1 MKTRPTEPLTDESV
15 SDSEQFLFGGRLR
28 YDYGFTS
35 HEQTMLKIDFLTVAR
50 QIPGLLRTALRLAW
64 QADRTA
70 LVVIAVA
77 EIGRA
82 LAAAFGLLATS
93 RALASLFASGGAD
106 QLLRA
111 ALPAALAVGGASAL
125 SALLGIASSW
135 AGGRLEPKTERAAT
149 VAFLQGAARV
159 ELASL
164 EDPDFSRL
172 LESAR
177 FGTAAVRRLISQS
190 IAVLTALLGLA
201 AAGGV
206 LLTLDPVLMP
216 MLILIAAPKGWGA
229 VRSARRRYGSMMAWL
244 QHHRASALL
253 AQLITQP
260 HSAPEVRVHAIGPF
274 ILGHYTAMAEASEQ
288 EQNRLARAAATTSVL
303 ASALSGLAAAAT
315 FAVLG
320 WFVHDGQM
328 ALAVAGTAVVGI
340 RTGAADITSLVRT
353 ANGLYEEALF
363 VADLERLQREAGRR
377 AIPTGGT
384 DLPHRPDTITL
395 EGVGFTYPGRTTPA
409 LTDITLEIPRGKV
422 VALVGDNGS
431 GKSTL
436 VKVLCGLYL
445 PDNGRILWDGTDT
458 AGADRDQLFSSVAVL
473 EQDFQRWPFT
483 LRANVLVGRPEHGDD
498 PALLK
503 GAADYADLHPVVEA
517 QDRGW
522 DTLAARGFQGGVQ
535 LSGGQWQR
543 VGAART
549 HVRALTN
556 GPGGRPTH
564 LVIADEP
571 TSALDAQSEIAAFAR
586 IRELADQG
594 LTVILITH
602 RLGATADAD
611 LIHVLHEGRLS
622 ESGTHSELMADPDGG
637 YRAAYLLQAG
647 QFAAEVPGVGSTVK
661 WAVPAQNGQLS
672 GQFQGSAG
680 NDSGQ

>member
-1 MKTRPTEPLTDESV
+1 MKTRPPEPDPDESV
-15 SDSEQFLFGGRLR
+15 SASEQFLFGGRLR

-35 HEQTMLKIDFLTVAR
+35 HEQTMLKISFLTVAR
-50 QIPGLLRTALRLAW
+50 QIPGMLRTALHLAW
-64 QADRTA
+64 HADRAA

-82 LAAAFGLLATS
+82 LAAAFGLLATN
-93 RALASLFASGGAD
+93 RALAALFAPGSAD

-125 SALLGIASSW
+125 SALLTIASSW
-135 AGGRLEPKTERAAT
+135 AGDRLEPKTERAAT
-149 VAFLQGAARV
+149 VAFLGRAARV

-190 IAVLTALLGLA
+190 IAVLTALLGLV

-216 MLILIAAPKGWGA
+216 MLVLIAAPKGWGA
-229 VRSARRRYGSMMAWL
+229 VRSARRRYGSVMAWL
-244 QHHRASALL
+244 QHHRAAAIL

-288 EQNRLARAAATTSVL
+288 EQNRLARAAAGTSML
-303 ASALSGLAAAAT
+303 ASAMSGLAAAAT

-320 WFVHDGQM
+320 WLVHDGQM

-363 VADLERLQREAGRR
+363 VADLERLQRESERR

-384 DLPHRPDTITL
+384 DLPHRPDVITVKD
-395 EGVGFTYPGRTTPA
+395 VGFTYPGRTSPA
-409 LTDITLEIPRGKV
+409 LSGITLTIPRGQV

-436 VKVLCGLYL
+436 VKILCGLYL
-445 PDNGRILWDGTDT
+445 PDTGRIFWDDTDT

-517 QDRGW
+517 QDNGW

-549 HVRALTN
+549 HVRALTS

-622 ESGTHSELMADPDGG
+622 ESGTHSQLMADLDGG

-647 QFAAEVPGVGSTVK
+647 QFAAEVPGQRDSTV
-661 WAVPAQNGQLS
+661 AEAAPEPA
-672 GQFQGSAG
+672 
-680 NDSGQ
+680 

>member
-1 MKTRPTEPLTDESV
+1 MKTRPTKPPADESV

-28 YDYGFTS
+28 YDYGFTH

-50 QIPGLLRTALRLAW
+50 QIPRLLRTALRLAW

-93 RALASLFASGGAD
+93 RALASLFASGSAD

-149 VAFLQGAARV
+149 VAFLRGAARV

-244 QHHRASALL
+244 QHHRASAIL

-288 EQNRLARAAATTSVL
+288 EQNRLARAAAGTSLL

-320 WFVHDGQM
+320 WLVHDGQM

-363 VADLERLQREAGRR
+363 VADLERLQRESERR

-384 DLPHRPDTITL
+384 DLPHRPETITL
-395 EGVGFTYPGRTTPA
+395 EGVGFTYPGRTNPA
-409 LTDITLEIPRGKV
+409 LSDVTLQIPRGQV

-436 VKVLCGLYL
+436 VKILCGLYL
-445 PDNGRILWDGTDT
+445 PDTGRIRWDGTDT
-458 AGADRDQLFSSVAVL
+458 ARADRDQLFSSIAVL

-503 GAADYADLHPVVEA
+503 RAADYAELHPIVEA
-517 QDRGW
+517 QTNGW

-543 VGAART
+543 VGMART
-549 HVRALTN
+549 HHRATTH

-571 TSALDAQSEIAAFAR
+571 TSALDAQSEVAAFAR

-602 RLGATADAD
+602 RLAATADAD
-611 LIHVLHEGRLS
+611 LIYVLHQGRLAEQGS
-622 ESGTHSELMADPDGG
+622 HAELMADPDGR
-637 YRAAYLLQAG
+637 YRASYLLQAA
-647 QFAAEVPGVGSTVK
+647 QYATTVPQQRD
-661 WAVPAQNGQLS
+661 ADRAHNEPAPEP
-672 GQFQGSAG
+672 A
-680 NDSGQ
+680 

>member
-1 MKTRPTEPLTDESV
+1 MKTRPSEPVTDEPVTDESV

-28 YDYGFTS
+28 YDYAFTS
-35 HEQTMLKIDFLTVAR
+35 HEQTMLRISFLAVAR
-50 QIPGLLRTALRLAW
+50 QIPGMLRTALHLAW
-64 QADRTA
+64 HADRTA

-82 LAAAFGLLATS
+82 LAAAFGLLATN
-93 RALASLFASGGAD
+93 RALASLFASGSTD

-125 SALLGIASSW
+125 SALLGVASAW

-149 VAFLQGAARV
+149 VAFLRRAARV

-190 IAVLTALLGLA
+190 IAVLTALLGLV

-216 MLILIAAPKGWGA
+216 MLVLIAAPKGWGA

-288 EQNRLARAAATTSVL
+288 EQNRLARAAATTSLL

-320 WFVHDGQM
+320 WLVHDGQM

-340 RTGAADITSLVRT
+340 RTGATDVTSLVRT

-363 VADLERLQREAGRR
+363 VADLERLQREAERR
-377 AIPTGGT
+377 AIPTGGAT
-384 DLPHRPDTITL
+384 LPHRPDTITL

-409 LTDITLEIPRGKV
+409 LTDITLTIPRGKV

-445 PDNGRILWDGTDT
+445 PDAGRILWDGADT

-498 PALLK
+498 PDLLR

-517 QDRGW
+517 QDNGW

-549 HVRALTN
+549 HVRALTH

-571 TSALDAQSEIAAFAR
+571 TSALDAQSEVAAFAR

-637 YRAAYLLQAG
+637 YRAAYLLQAA
-647 QFAAEVPGVGSTVK
+647 QFTAQVPGQRD
-661 WAVPAQNGQLS
+661 PANETAPDQT
-672 GQFQGSAG
+672 
-680 NDSGQ
+680 

>member
-1 MKTRPTEPLTDESV
+1 MKTRPSKPVTDESATDEGV
-15 SDSEQFLFGGRLR
+15 SDSEQFLFGGPLR
-28 YDYGFTS
+28 YDYAFTS
-35 HEQTMLKIDFLTVAR
+35 HEQTMLRISFLAVAR
-50 QIPGLLRTALRLAW
+50 QIPGMLRTALHLAW

-82 LAAAFGLLATS
+82 LAAAFGLLATN
-93 RALASLFASGGAD
+93 RALSSLFAPGSAD

-125 SALLGIASSW
+125 SALLGVASSW
-135 AGGRLEPKTERAAT
+135 AGDRLEPKTERAAT
-149 VAFLQGAARV
+149 VAFLRRAARV

-190 IAVLTALLGLA
+190 IGVLTALLGLA

-244 QHHRASALL
+244 QHHRASAIL

-288 EQNRLARAAATTSVL
+288 EQNHLARAAATTSLL

-320 WFVHDGQM
+320 WLVHDGQM

-340 RTGAADITSLVRT
+340 RTGAADVTSLVRT

-363 VADLERLQREAGRR
+363 VADLERLQREAERR

-384 DLPHRPDTITL
+384 ALPHRPDTISL
-395 EGVGFTYPGRTTPA
+395 EGVGFTYPGRTAPA
-409 LTDITLEIPRGKV
+409 LTDITLQIPRGKV

-436 VKVLCGLYL
+436 VKILCGLYL
-445 PDNGRILWDGTDT
+445 PDTGRILWDGTDT

-498 PALLK
+498 PDLLK

-522 DTLAARGFQGGVQ
+522 DTLAARGFKGGVQ

-549 HVRALTN
+549 HVRALTS
-556 GPGGRPTH
+556 GPGARPTH

-602 RLGATADAD
+602 RLAATADAD
-611 LIHVLHEGRLS
+611 LIHVLHQGRLS
-622 ESGTHSELMADPDGG
+622 EQGSHTKLMADPEGR
-637 YRAAYLLQAG
+637 YRASYLLQAA
-647 QFAAEVPGVGSTVK
+647 QYAT
-661 WAVPAQNGQLS
+661 AVPHQR
-672 GQFQGSAG
+672 
-680 NDSGQ
+680 DSEPLTEPA

>member
-1 MKTRPTEPLTDESV
+1 MKTRKPTTEPDGDV
-15 SDSEQFLFGGRLR
+15 SASEQFLFGGRLR

-35 HEQTMLKIDFLTVAR
+35 HEQTMLTIGFLTVAR

-70 LVVIAVA
+70 LVVVAVA
-77 EIGRA
+77 ETGRA
-82 LAAAFGLLATS
+82 LAAAFGLLATN
-93 RALASLFASGGAD
+93 RALGALFAQGSAD
-106 QLLRA
+106 RLLQA
-111 ALPAALAVGGASAL
+111 ALPAVLSVGAASAL
-125 SALLGIASSW
+125 AALLGIASAW
-135 AGGRLEPKTERAAT
+135 AGDRLEPKTERAAT
-149 VAFLQGAARV
+149 VAFLGRAARV

-164 EDPDFSRL
+164 EDPEFSRL

-177 FGTAAVRRLISQS
+177 FGTAAVRRLIGQS
-190 IAVLTALLGLA
+190 IAVLTALLGLV

-206 LLTLDPVLMP
+206 LLTLDPVLLP
-216 MLILIAAPKGWGA
+216 MLVLIAAPKGWGA
-229 VRSARRRYGSMMAWL
+229 VRSARRRYGSVMAWL
-244 QHHRASALL
+244 QHHRAAAIL

-274 ILGHYTAMAEASEQ
+274 VLGHYVAMAEASEQ
-288 EQNRLARAAATTSVL
+288 EQNRLARATAGTSAL
-303 ASALSGLAAAAT
+303 ASALSGLASAAT

-320 WFVHDGQM
+320 WLVHDGQM

-340 RTGAADITSLVRT
+340 RTGAADITSLVNT

-363 VADLERLQREAGRR
+363 VADLERLQREAERR

-384 DLPHRPDTITL
+384 DLPHRPEAITL
-395 EGVGFTYPGRTTPA
+395 EDVGFTYPGRSTPA
-409 LTDITLEIPRGKV
+409 LSGVTLTIPRGKV
-422 VALVGDNGS
+422 IALVGDNGS

-445 PDNGRILWDGTDT
+445 PDTGRIRWDGTDT
-458 AGADRDQLFSSVAVL
+458 AGADRDQLFSSVSVL

-503 GAADYADLHPVVEA
+503 HAADYADLHPIVEA

-522 DTLAARGFQGGVQ
+522 DTLAARGFEGGVQ

-543 VGAART
+543 VGMART
-549 HVRALTN
+549 HHRATTD

-571 TSALDAQSEIAAFAR
+571 TSALDAQSEVAAFAR

-594 LTVILITH
+594 LTVVLITH
-602 RLGATADAD
+602 RLAATADAD
-611 LIHVLHEGRLS
+611 LIYVLHQGRLAEQGS
-622 ESGTHSELMADPDGG
+622 HAQLMADPGG
-637 YRAAYLLQAG
+637 RYRASYLLQAAQYASAVPHQRDG
-647 QFAAEVPGVGSTVK
+647 EPAAE
-661 WAVPAQNGQLS
+661 
-672 GQFQGSAG
+672 SA
-680 NDSGQ
+680 

>member
-1 MKTRPTEPLTDESV
+1 MKTRPPESRTGTAAQEGI
-15 SDSEQFLFGGRLR
+15 SASEKFLFGGPLR

-35 HEQTMLKIDFLTVAR
+35 HEQTMLKIGFLAVAR
-50 QIPGLLRTALRLAW
+50 QIPGMLRTALQLAW

-70 LVVIAVA
+70 LTVVALA

-82 LAAAFGLLATS
+82 LAAAFGLLATN
-93 RALASLFASGGAD
+93 RALSFLFASGSSD

-125 SALLGIASSW
+125 SAFLRIASAW
-135 AGGRLEPKTERAAT
+135 AGDRLEPKTERAAT
-149 VAFLQGAARV
+149 VAFLTRAARV

-177 FGTAAVRRLISQS
+177 FGTAAVRRLIGQS
-190 IAVLTALLGLA
+190 TAVLTALLGLV

-216 MLILIAAPKGWGA
+216 MLVLIAAPKGWGA

-244 QHHRASALL
+244 QHHRAAAIL

-274 ILGHYTAMAEASEQ
+274 ILGHYTAMAEASEH
-288 EQNRLARAAATTSVL
+288 EQNRLARAAAGTSVL

-320 WFVHDGQM
+320 WLVHDGQM

-340 RTGAADITSLVRT
+340 RTGAADITSLVNT
-353 ANGLYEEALF
+353 ANRLYEEALF
-363 VADLERLQREAGRR
+363 VADLERLQGESERR

-384 DLPHRPDTITL
+384 DLPHRPAAITL
-395 EGVGFTYPGRTTPA
+395 KGVGFTYPGRTTPA
-409 LTDITLEIPRGKV
+409 LTDITLTIPRGQV

-436 VKVLCGLYL
+436 VKLLCGLYL
-445 PDNGRILWDGTDT
+445 PDTGRILWDDTDT
-458 AGADRDQLFSSVAVL
+458 ATADRDQLFSSVAIL

-503 GAADYADLHPVVEA
+503 RAADYADLHPIVEA
-517 QDRGW
+517 QTNGW

-543 VGAART
+543 VGMART
-549 HVRALTN
+549 HHRASTP

-571 TSALDAQSEIAAFAR
+571 TSALDAQSEVAAFAR

-602 RLGATADAD
+602 RLAATADAD
-611 LIHVLHEGRLS
+611 LIYVLHQGRLA
-622 ESGTHSELMADPDGG
+622 EHGTHEQLMADPDGK
-637 YRAAYLLQAG
+637 YRASYLLQAA
-647 QFAAEVPGVGSTVK
+647 QYST
-661 WAVPAQNGQLS
+661 AVPHQRADEP
-672 GQFQGSAG
+672 AT
-680 NDSGQ
+680 DPA

>member
-1 MKTRPTEPLTDESV
+1 MRTRPTKPRPDEDISP
-15 SDSEQFLFGGRLR
+15 SEKFLFGGPLR

-35 HEQTMLKIDFLTVAR
+35 HEQTMLTVSFLTVAR
-50 QIPGLLRTALRLAW
+50 QIPRLLRTAVQLAW
-64 QADRTA
+64 QADRAA
-70 LVVIAVA
+70 LAAIAVA

-82 LAAAFGLLATS
+82 LAAAFGLLATN
-93 RALASLFASGGAD
+93 RALASLFASGSTD
-106 QLLRA
+106 HLLRA
-111 ALPAALAVGGASAL
+111 ALPAAFAVGGASAL
-125 SALLGIASSW
+125 AALLGVVSTW
-135 AGGRLEPKTERAAT
+135 AGNRLEPKTERAAT
-149 VAFLQGAARV
+149 VAFLARAARV
-159 ELASL
+159 ELAAI
-164 EDPDFSRL
+164 EDPEFSRL

-177 FGTAAVRRLISQS
+177 FGTAAVRRLINQS
-190 IAVLTALLGLA
+190 ISVLTALLGLV

-206 LLTLDPVLMP
+206 LLTLDPVLLP
-216 MLILIAAPKGWGA
+216 MLVLIAAPKGWGA

-244 QHHRASALL
+244 QHHRAAAIL
-253 AQLITQP
+253 AQQITQP

-274 ILGHYTAMAEASEQ
+274 VLGHYTAMAQASEQ
-288 EQNRLARAAATTSVL
+288 EQNRLARTTAATSL
-303 ASALSGLAAAAT
+303 IASALSGLAAAAT

-320 WFVHDGQM
+320 WLVYDGQM

-340 RTGAADITSLVRT
+340 RTGAADITSLVRA

-363 VADLERLQREAGRR
+363 VADLERLQRESERR

-395 EGVGFTYPGRTTPA
+395 EDVGFTYPGRTTPA
-409 LTDITLEIPRGKV
+409 LSDITLTVPRGQV

-436 VKVLCGLYL
+436 VKLLCGLYL
-445 PDNGRILWDGTDT
+445 PDTGRVLWDGTDT
-458 AGADRDQLFSSVAVL
+458 STADRDQLFSSVSVL

-503 GAADYADLHPVVEA
+503 RAADYADLHPIVEA
-517 QDRGW
+517 QDNGW

-543 VGAART
+543 VGMART
-549 HVRALTN
+549 HHRATTD
-556 GPGGRPTH
+556 GPGNRPTH

-571 TSALDAQSEIAAFAR
+571 TSALDAQSEVAAFAR

-602 RLGATADAD
+602 RLAATADAD
-611 LIHVLHEGRLS
+611 LIYVLHQGRLAEQGS
-622 ESGTHSELMADPDGG
+622 HEELMANPAGR
-637 YRAAYLLQAG
+637 YRASYLLQAAQYATAIPHQRDTGPARDKPAPG
-647 QFAAEVPGVGSTVK
+647 Q
-661 WAVPAQNGQLS
+661 PA
-672 GQFQGSAG
+672 
-680 NDSGQ
+680 

>member
-28 YDYGFTS
+28 YDYAFTS
-35 HEQTMLKIDFLTVAR
+35 HEQTMLKISFLAVAR
-50 QIPGLLRTALRLAW
+50 QIPGMLRTALNLAW
-64 QADRTA
+64 HADRTA

-82 LAAAFGLLATS
+82 LAAAFGLLATN
-93 RALASLFASGGAD
+93 RALASLFASGSAD
-106 QLLRA
+106 HLLRA

-125 SALLGIASSW
+125 SALLAIASAW

-149 VAFLQGAARV
+149 VAFLRRAARV

-190 IAVLTALLGLA
+190 IAVLTALLGLV

-216 MLILIAAPKGWGA
+216 MLVLIAAPKGWGA

-260 HSAPEVRVHAIGPF
+260 HSAPEVRVHSIGPF

-288 EQNRLARAAATTSVL
+288 EQNRLSRAAATTSLL

-320 WFVHDGQM
+320 RLVHDGQM

-340 RTGAADITSLVRT
+340 RTGAADITALVRT

-363 VADLERLQREAGRR
+363 VADLERLQREAERR
-377 AIPTGGT
+377 AIPTGGA

-395 EGVGFTYPGRTTPA
+395 EGVGFTYPGRSTPA
-409 LTDITLEIPRGKV
+409 LTDITLQIPRGKV

-436 VKVLCGLYL
+436 VKILCGLHL
-445 PDNGRILWDGTDT
+445 PDTGRILWDGTDT

-498 PALLK
+498 PDLLK

-517 QDRGW
+517 QDNGW

-549 HVRALTN
+549 HVRALTS

-571 TSALDAQSEIAAFAR
+571 TSALDAQSEVAAFAR

-637 YRAAYLLQAG
+637 YRAAYLLQAA
-647 QFAAEVPGVGSTVK
+647 QFTAQVPGQRDHATV
-661 WAVPAQNGQLS
+661 AAPDHA
-672 GQFQGSAG
+672 
-680 NDSGQ
+680 

>member
-1 MKTRPTEPLTDESV
+1 MKTRPTETAPDDDISA
-15 SDSEQFLFGGRLR
+15 SERFLFGGRLR

-35 HEQTMLKIDFLTVAR
+35 HEQTMLRISFLAVAR
-50 QIPGLLRTALRLAW
+50 QIPSLLRTALRLAW

-70 LVVIAVA
+70 LVAVAVA

-82 LAAAFGLLATS
+82 AAAALGLLATN
-93 RALASLFASGGAD
+93 RALASLFAPGSAD

-111 ALPAALAVGGASAL
+111 ALPAALTVGGASAL
-125 SALLGIASSW
+125 SAVLAIVSSW
-135 AGGRLEPKTERAAT
+135 AGDRLEPKTERAAT
-149 VAFLQGAARV
+149 VAFLGRAARV
-159 ELASL
+159 ELSSL
-164 EDPDFSRL
+164 EDPEFSRL

-190 IAVLTALLGLA
+190 VSVLTALLSLV

-206 LLTLDPVLMP
+206 LLTLDPVLLP
-216 MLILIAAPKGWGA
+216 MLVLIAAPKGWGA
-229 VRSARRRYGSMMAWL
+229 VRSARRRYASVMAWL
-244 QHHRASALL
+244 QHHRAAAIL

-288 EQNRLARAAATTSVL
+288 EQNRLARAAAGTSAL

-320 WFVHDGQM
+320 WLVHDGQM

-363 VADLERLQREAGRR
+363 VADLERLQREADRR

-395 EGVGFTYPGRTTPA
+395 EGVGFTYPGRSTPA
-409 LTDITLEIPRGKV
+409 LTDITLTIPRGKV

-436 VKVLCGLYL
+436 VKILCGLYL
-445 PDNGRILWDGTDT
+445 PDTGRVLWDGTDT
-458 AGADRDQLFSSVAVL
+458 AGADRDQLFSSAAVL

-517 QDRGW
+517 QDNGW

-571 TSALDAQSEIAAFAR
+571 TSALDAQSEIAAFGR

-637 YRAAYLLQAG
+637 YRAAYLLQAS
-647 QFAAEVPGVGSTVK
+647 QFAAEVPGQRDSTVTE
-661 WAVPAQNGQLS
+661 AAPEPA
-672 GQFQGSAG
+672 
-680 NDSGQ
+680 

>member
-1 MKTRPTEPLTDESV
+1 MKTRPPKTGTATEESI
-15 SDSEQFLFGGRLR
+15 SASEKFLFGGPLR

-35 HEQTMLKIDFLTVAR
+35 HEQTMLKISFLAVAR
-50 QIPGLLRTALRLAW
+50 QIPGMLRTALHLAW
-64 QADRTA
+64 RADRTA
-70 LVVIAVA
+70 LMVVALA

-82 LAAAFGLLATS
+82 LAAAFGLLATN
-93 RALASLFASGGAD
+93 RALASLFASGSSD

-135 AGGRLEPKTERAAT
+135 AGDRLEPKTERAAT
-149 VAFLQGAARV
+149 VAFLARAARV

-190 IAVLTALLGLA
+190 IAVLTALLGLV

-216 MLILIAAPKGWGA
+216 MLVLIAAPKGWGA
-229 VRSARRRYGSMMAWL
+229 VRSARRRYGSTMAWL
-244 QHHRASALL
+244 QHHRAAAIL

-288 EQNRLARAAATTSVL
+288 EQNRLARAVVGTSVL

-320 WFVHDGQM
+320 WLVHDGQM

-340 RTGAADITSLVRT
+340 RTGAADITSLVNT
-353 ANGLYEEALF
+353 ANRLYEEALF
-363 VADLERLQREAGRR
+363 VADLERLQRESERR

-384 DLPHRPDTITL
+384 GLPHRPDVITL
-395 EGVGFTYPGRTTPA
+395 DGVGFTYPGRATPA
-409 LTDITLEIPRGKV
+409 LTGITLTIPRGQV

-436 VKVLCGLYL
+436 VKLLCGLYL
-445 PDNGRILWDGTDT
+445 PDTGRILWDGTDT
-458 AGADRDQLFSSVAVL
+458 AGADRDQLFSSVSVL

-503 GAADYADLHPVVEA
+503 RAADYADLHPIVEA
-517 QDRGW
+517 QTNGW

-543 VGAART
+543 VGMART
-549 HVRALTN
+549 HHRATTH

-571 TSALDAQSEIAAFAR
+571 TSALDAQSEVAAFAR
-586 IRELADQG
+586 IRELADRG

-602 RLGATADAD
+602 RLAATADAD
-611 LIHVLHEGRLS
+611 LIYVLHQGRLA
-622 ESGTHSELMADPDGG
+622 EQGTHEELMADPAGR
-637 YRAAYLLQAG
+637 YRASYLLQAA
-647 QFAAEVPGVGSTVK
+647 QYDT
-661 WAVPAQNGQLS
+661 AVPHQRGTEPADAEFS
-672 GQFQGSAG
+672 
-680 NDSGQ
+680 

>member
-1 MKTRPTEPLTDESV
+1 MKTRPPESKTEADAQESI
-15 SDSEQFLFGGRLR
+15 SASEKFLFGGPLR

-35 HEQTMLKIDFLTVAR
+35 HEQTMLRISFLAVAR
-50 QIPGLLRTALRLAW
+50 QIPGMLRTALHLAW
-64 QADRTA
+64 RADRTA
-70 LVVIAVA
+70 LVVVALA

-82 LAAAFGLLATS
+82 LAAAFGLLATN
-93 RALASLFASGGAD
+93 RALASLFASGSSD

-125 SALLGIASSW
+125 SALLGVASSW
-135 AGGRLEPKTERAAT
+135 AGDRLEPKTERAAT
-149 VAFLQGAARV
+149 VAFLARAARV

-177 FGTAAVRRLISQS
+177 FGTAAVRRLIGQS
-190 IAVLTALLGLA
+190 IAVLTALLGLV

-216 MLILIAAPKGWGA
+216 MLVLIAAPKGWGA
-229 VRSARRRYGSMMAWL
+229 VRSARRRYGSTMAWL
-244 QHHRASALL
+244 QHHRAAAVL

-274 ILGHYTAMAEASEQ
+274 ILGHYTAMAEASER
-288 EQNRLARAAATTSVL
+288 EQNRLARAAAGTSVL

-315 FAVLG
+315 FAVLD
-320 WFVHDGQM
+320 WLVHDGQM

-340 RTGAADITSLVRT
+340 RTGAADITSLVNT
-353 ANGLYEEALF
+353 ANRLYEEALF
-363 VADLERLQREAGRR
+363 VADLERLQRESERR

-384 DLPHRPDTITL
+384 DLPHRPEAITL
-395 EGVGFTYPGRTTPA
+395 EGVGFTYPGRSTPA
-409 LTDITLEIPRGKV
+409 LTDLTLTIPRGQV

-436 VKVLCGLYL
+436 VKLLCGLHL
-445 PDNGRILWDGTDT
+445 PDPGRIFWDGTDT
-458 AGADRDQLFSSVAVL
+458 AGADRDQLFSSVSVL

-503 GAADYADLHPVVEA
+503 RAADYADLHPIVDA
-517 QDRGW
+517 QTNGW

-543 VGAART
+543 VGMART
-549 HVRALTN
+549 HHRATTH
-556 GPGGRPTH
+556 GPGARPTH

-571 TSALDAQSEIAAFAR
+571 TSALDAQSEVAAFAR

-602 RLGATADAD
+602 RLAATADAD
-611 LIHVLHEGRLS
+611 LIYVLHHGRLA
-622 ESGTHSELMADPDGG
+622 EQGTHEELMADPAGR
-637 YRAAYLLQAG
+637 YRASYLLQAA
-647 QFAAEVPGVGSTVK
+647 QYAT
-661 WAVPAQNGQLS
+661 AVPHQR
-672 GQFQGSAG
+672 GSEPAT
-680 NDSGQ
+680 DLA

>member
-1 MKTRPTEPLTDESV
+1 MKTRPSESKTDTATA
-15 SDSEQFLFGGRLR
+15 DSISASEKFLFGGPLR

-35 HEQTMLKIDFLTVAR
+35 HEQTMLKISFLAVAR
-50 QIPGLLRTALRLAW
+50 QIPGMLRTALHLAW
-64 QADRTA
+64 RADRTA
-70 LVVIAVA
+70 LMVVALA

-82 LAAAFGLLATS
+82 LAAAFGLLATN
-93 RALASLFASGGAD
+93 RALASLFASGSSD

-111 ALPAALAVGGASAL
+111 ALPAALAVGGASGL
-125 SALLGIASSW
+125 SALLGIASAW
-135 AGGRLEPKTERAAT
+135 AGDRLEPKTERAAT
-149 VAFLQGAARV
+149 VAFLARAARV

-190 IAVLTALLGLA
+190 IAVLTALLGLV

-216 MLILIAAPKGWGA
+216 MLVLIAAPKGWGA
-229 VRSARRRYGSMMAWL
+229 VRSARRRYGSTMAWL
-244 QHHRASALL
+244 QHHRAAAIL

-274 ILGHYTAMAEASEQ
+274 ILGHYTAMAEASER
-288 EQNRLARAAATTSVL
+288 EQNRLAGAAAGTSML

-320 WFVHDGQM
+320 WLVHDGQM

-340 RTGAADITSLVRT
+340 RTGAADITSLVNT
-353 ANGLYEEALF
+353 ANRLYEEALF
-363 VADLERLQREAGRR
+363 VADLGRLQRESERR

-395 EGVGFTYPGRTTPA
+395 EDVGFTYPGRSTPA
-409 LTDITLEIPRGKV
+409 LTGITLTIPRGQV

-436 VKVLCGLYL
+436 VKLICGLYL
-445 PDNGRILWDGTDT
+445 PDTGRILWDGTDT
-458 AGADRDQLFSSVAVL
+458 AVADRDQLFSSVSVL

-503 GAADYADLHPVVEA
+503 RAADYADLHPIVEA
-517 QDRGW
+517 QTNGW

-543 VGAART
+543 VGMART
-549 HVRALTN
+549 HHRATTH

-571 TSALDAQSEIAAFAR
+571 TSALDAQSEVAAFAR

-602 RLGATADAD
+602 RLAATADAD
-611 LIHVLHEGRLS
+611 LIYVLHQGRLA
-622 ESGTHSELMADPDGG
+622 EQGTHEELMADPAGR
-637 YRAAYLLQAG
+637 YRASYLLQAA
-647 QFAAEVPGVGSTVK
+647 QYAS
-661 WAVPAQNGQLS
+661 AVPHQR
-672 GQFQGSAG
+672 GSELATEPT
-680 NDSGQ
+680 

>member
-1 MKTRPTEPLTDESV
+1 MRTRPTKPRPDEDISP
-15 SDSEQFLFGGRLR
+15 SEKFLFGGPLR

-35 HEQTMLKIDFLTVAR
+35 HEQTMLTVSFLTVAR
-50 QIPGLLRTALRLAW
+50 QIPRLLRTAVHLAW
-64 QADRTA
+64 QADRAA
-70 LVVIAVA
+70 LVAIAVA

-82 LAAAFGLLATS
+82 LAAAFGLLATN
-93 RALASLFASGGAD
+93 RALASLFASGSTD
-106 QLLRA
+106 HLLRA
-111 ALPAALAVGGASAL
+111 ALPAAFAVGGASAL
-125 SALLGIASSW
+125 AALLGVASTW
-135 AGGRLEPKTERAAT
+135 AGNRLEPKTERAAT
-149 VAFLQGAARV
+149 VAFLSRAARV
-159 ELASL
+159 ELAAI
-164 EDPDFSRL
+164 EDPEFSRL

-177 FGTAAVRRLISQS
+177 FGTAAVRRLINQS
-190 IAVLTALLGLA
+190 ISLLTALLGLV

-206 LLTLDPVLMP
+206 LLTLDPVLLP
-216 MLILIAAPKGWGA
+216 MLVLIAAPKGWGA

-244 QHHRASALL
+244 QHHRAAAIL
-253 AQLITQP
+253 AQQITQP

-274 ILGHYTAMAEASEQ
+274 ILSHYTAMAQASEP
-288 EQNRLARAAATTSVL
+288 EQNRLARTTASTSL
-303 ASALSGLAAAAT
+303 IASALSGLAAAAT

-320 WFVHDGQM
+320 WLVYDGQM

-340 RTGAADITSLVRT
+340 RTGAADITSLVRA

-363 VADLERLQREAGRR
+363 VADLERLQRESERR

-395 EGVGFTYPGRTTPA
+395 EDVGFTYPGRSTPA
-409 LTDITLEIPRGKV
+409 LSDITLTIPRGQV

-436 VKVLCGLYL
+436 VKLLCGLYL
-445 PDNGRILWDGTDT
+445 PDTGRVLWDGTDT
-458 AGADRDQLFSSVAVL
+458 STADRDQLFSSVSVL

-503 GAADYADLHPVVEA
+503 RAADYADLHPIVEA
-517 QDRGW
+517 QDNGW

-543 VGAART
+543 VGMART
-549 HVRALTN
+549 HHRATTD
-556 GPGGRPTH
+556 GPGDRPTH

-571 TSALDAQSEIAAFAR
+571 TSALDAQSEVAAFAR

-602 RLGATADAD
+602 RLAATADAD
-611 LIHVLHEGRLS
+611 LIYVLHQGRLA
-622 ESGTHSELMADPDGG
+622 EQGIHEELMANPASR
-637 YRAAYLLQAG
+637 YRASYLLQAA
-647 QFAAEVPGVGSTVK
+647 QYASTIPHQRDTG
-661 WAVPAQNGQLS
+661 PARDKP
-672 GQFQGSAG
+672 APERPA
-680 NDSGQ
+680 